1 MNEQATISTNSG
13 RSNNQPKKNT
23 SNPTKTINPV
33 VAILRKIEVK
43 LLQFYYGNPA
53 KDLKIIL
60 VTGNTGI
67 NTTAHYIH
75 ETLKL
80 ADAKTGLVLNAN
92 TPAKFYH
99 RLAKI
104 WRDGANHAV
113 IAAPITTVKRFTFH
127 NLPVHSIVVTN
138 TKETVDFRESLL
150 NLFKTEPNFLII
162 NHDDPGYSY
171 LSQVHVK
178 KSTISYGKDVGSDI
192 RINRIKLYKQGTEV
206 NLNYNGQFIDFATF
220 VLGEESGYYMAAAVT
235 AGFAMSYSSDNIVD
249 GIANYEPKTT
259 QSTSTNQ
266 LS

>member
-1 MNEQATISTNSG
+1 MNEQATILTNG
-13 RSNNQPKKNT
+13 GQPNNQPKSST
-23 SNPTKTINPV
+23 PRPTKSVNPV

-53 KDLKIIL
+53 KDLKLII
-60 VTGNTGI
+60 VAGNSGV

-80 ADAKTGLVLNAN
+80 ADAKTGLVLNAK

-104 WRDGANHAV
+104 WRNGANHAV
-113 IAAPITTVKRFTFH
+113 IAAPIATIRRFTFY
-127 NLPVHSIVVTN
+127 NLPVHSVVVTN
-138 TKETVDFRESLL
+138 TKDTSDFRETLL
-150 NLFKTEPNFLII
+150 NLFKAEPNFLIV
-162 NHDDPGYSY
+162 NHDDIGYSY

-178 KSTISYGKDVGSDI
+178 KSTISYGKDISSDI

-220 VLGEESGYYMAAAVT
+220 VLGEESGYYMAAAAT

-249 GIANYEPKTT
+249 GIANYEPKNLP
-259 QSTSTNQ
+259 SSTN
-266 LS
+266 

>member
-1 MNEQATISTNSG
+1 MNEQATILTNG
-13 RSNNQPKKNT
+13 GQPNNQPKSST
-23 SNPTKTINPV
+23 PRPTKSVNPV

-53 KDLKIIL
+53 KDLKLII
-60 VTGNTGI
+60 VAGNSGV

-92 TPAKFYH
+92 
-99 RLAKI
+99 
-104 WRDGANHAV
+104 
-113 IAAPITTVKRFTFH
+113 IAAPIATIRRFTFY
-127 NLPVHSIVVTN
+127 NLPVHSVVVTN
-138 TKETVDFRESLL
+138 TKDTSDFRETLL
-150 NLFKTEPNFLII
+150 NLFKAEPNFLIV
-162 NHDDPGYSY
+162 NHDDIGYSY

-178 KSTISYGKDVGSDI
+178 KSTISYGKDISSDI

-220 VLGEESGYYMAAAVT
+220 VLGEESGYYMAAAAT

-249 GIANYEPKTT
+249 GIANYEPKNLP
-259 QSTSTNQ
+259 SSTN
-266 LS
+266 